1 MQIKKFE
8 AKTMAEA
15 LRKVK
20 QEFGSEAVILSAR
33 SVKKEHGVLGALW
46 TPKVEVTA
54 AKDSIVAHR
63 RQDHQAT
70 GTYSRSGSPYV
81 RHQPFTEGPPDRPGQ
96 SDHVQLRT
104 RRMPVKRAGAKPSAW
119 KTRTDD
125 DTAKA
130 ALEKRLLQAGVDKT
144 ITSQLWQNTSAMRGS
159 KELHNLGKNPEGL
172 LQALLEDQELV
183 TGDLSFGNNRQKI
196 VTLVGSSGV
205 GKTTTLA
212 KIASQQLCRYNR
224 RVAFISLD
232 YYRIAAN
239 SELQVYSRLLDVPLA
254 VVSNQSDFAE
264 ALAKFKDRDLVLIDT
279 PGCIP
284 DQPDYLNVLS
294 MLTSTPIPMEYYL
307 LLGAPTREQELLQYV
322 KKLDLLPLTGLIFT
336 KLDECQ
342 TCGHLLNLL
351 MRTQIPAAFVTHGHR
366 VPEDIETLNDEHL
379 ARIILNAAD
388 GAACSGAAEAD
399 SMAADLSA
407 GANDADAWLYV
418 ANKKTDLYHSPLC
431 ESAKRIKATNLA
443 HFKTRRAAEKERY
456 QPCRLCIP
464 TQSDHGSLPAQYAV

>member
-1 MQIKKFE
+1 
-8 AKTMAEA
+8 MAEA

-54 AKDSIVAHR
+54 AKDSMVAHS
-63 RQDHQAT
+63 HQAEQST
-70 GTYSRSGSPYV
+70 GTYSRTGSPYV
-81 RHQPFTEGPPDRPGQ
+81 RHQPLAEELPNR
-96 SDHVQLRT
+96 SRRADHVQLRT
-104 RRMPVKRAGAKPSAW
+104 RRLPVNRSEPRQAAR
-119 KTRTDD
+119 KTTSDEH
-125 DTAKA
+125 AVKA
-130 ALEKRLLQAGVDKT
+130 AFERCLLQAGVDKSIAT
-144 ITSQLWQNTSAMRGS
+144 QLWQTNSATRRSNG
-159 KELHNLGKNPEGL
+159 LHNVKNNPAAL
-172 LQALLEDQELV
+172 LQTLLEDQELV
-183 TGDLSFGNNRQKI
+183 TGNLHFGNNRQKI
-196 VTLVGSSGV
+196 VTLVGGSGV

-212 KIASQQLCRYNR
+212 KIASQQSCCYKR

-239 SELQVYSRLLDVPLA
+239 AELQVYSRLLDVPLA

-264 ALAKFKDRDLVLIDT
+264 ALANFKDCDLILIDT

-294 MLTSTPIPMEYYL
+294 MLTSTPEPMEYYL
-307 LLGAPTREQELLQYV
+307 LLGAPTREQELLQCV

-351 MRTQIPAAFVTHGHR
+351 MRTEIPAAFVTHGHR
-366 VPEDIETLNDEHL
+366 VPEDIEALNDERL
-379 ARIILNAAD
+379 ARIIINAAD
-388 GAACSGAAEAD
+388 EPRPAGAVEVDSRGAD
-399 SMAADLSA
+399 NSA
-407 GANDADAWLYV
+407 GANEADAWSYV
-418 ANKKTDLYHSPLC
+418 ANKKTDLYHSPMC
-431 ESAKRIKATNLA
+431 ESAKRIKATNIA
-443 HFKTRRAAEKERY
+443 HFKTRKAAEEERY

-464 TQSDHGSLPAQYAV
+464 VQSGHGSLPAQYAV